1 MNDVSAGGG
10 KGGLSI
16 PPKRARGSA
25 APEQH
30 AGQTS
35 SRDEKGK
42 KGEDKR
48 VLRSHDSKLTEYA
61 EWLEPED
68 GGMFFFVFFV
78 LFSNVFPYHLAPGV
92 LILSLLV
99 LYGLIE
105 SKLIGKLLYRC
116 YRLERTNRTY

>member
-1 MNDVSAGGG
+1 VNDVSAGGG
-10 KGGLSI
+10 KGGLPI

-48 VLRSHDSKLTEYA
+48 VLRSQDSKLTEYA

-68 GGMFFFVFFV
+68 GGMFCFFLFF
-78 LFSNVFPYHLAPGV
+78 FQCFP
-92 LILSLLV
+92 LSSSAGSS
-99 LYGLIE
+99 YFKSSCSIWF
-105 SKLIGKLLYRC
+105 
-116 YRLERTNRTY
+116 N